1 MEQYDGKVAS
11 IGNLWLTDFG
21 DTSASHH
28 WGGREDF
35 RYIVCV
41 FPYSWNDEIRDSKT
55 AMLDALRWGDNVT
68 FTGRVAFYPGDH
80 YQLSDCWVTPSAV
93 TSLTKDDW
101 LAPSVMKQYEGRVV
115 SIRDLQLTEIDDRGA
130 YYRYPEGND
139 FIYCRFPYP
148 LSGFPFSQGTH
159 ASRYLSQATLRPGE
173 IVTFTGTSHHGSE
186 YRLSDCMATRLPPPR
201 LAGTGGG
208 G

>member
-1 MEQYDGKVAS
+1 MEQYDGNVAS
-11 IGNLWLTDFG
+11 IRSLWLTDFDG
-21 DTSASHH
+21 TSAHHH

-35 RYIVCV
+35 RYIGCI
-41 FPYSWNDEIRDSKT
+41 FPYSWNDEIGDSKR
-55 AMLDALRWGDNVT
+55 AMIDALRWGDNVT

-101 LAPSVMKQYEGRVV
+101 LDPSVMRQHEGQVV
-115 SIRDLQLTEIDDRGA
+115 SIRDLLLTEIGNDGA
-130 YYRYPEGND
+130 HYRYPEGND

-148 LSGFPFSQGTH
+148 LNGFPFPNGTE

-173 IVTFTGTSHHGSE
+173 TVTFTGTLHYGSD
-186 YRLSDCMATRLPPPR
+186 YQLADCMATRLPPAHASTSNP
-201 LAGTGGG
+201 
-208 G
+208 